1 MMSDQLLRK
10 AANIAQLKS
19 LARSRLPGFV
29 YDYLS
34 GGCNDDLAVHNN
46 RKALDQIYL
55 RASYLS
61 PAAPSQLSVE
71 LFGKTYDAP
80 LGIAPIGLSGLIWPG
95 ASEYQAKAAKQANIP
110 FVLSTVASISIERA
124 AQYAEDCFWFQL
136 YPPTD
141 REMLAD
147 LIRRANAVECKHL
160 VVTIDVPSLGRRPRD
175 IRNGLTVPPALNIRS
190 LSQIATRPAWALA
203 MLRHGVPEFET
214 IKPYLKKVG
223 NQSELSDFIRK
234 TLKDVVDIDLLRHI
248 RELWPHRLIV
258 KGVGSVEDAELAI
271 QAGADAIIVSNHGG
285 RQLDASIPPVKL
297 VRAMRQ
303 QIGQRIALMA
313 DGGVESGV
321 DIARFLSQGADM
333 VFSGR
338 ASMYGVAALGAA
350 GAFHA
355 IDLLQSELQQVM
367 EQLRCERPQLMVNHS
382 ANSSGHL

>member
-1 MMSDQLLRK
+1 MMSNQLLRK

-34 GGCNDDLAVHNN
+34 GGCNDDLAVRNN
-46 RKALDQIYL
+46 RHALDQIYL

-234 TLKDVVDIDLLRHI
+234 TLKDVVDIDLLKHI

-350 GAFHA
+350 GAFHV